1 MFQNTFFPAIHFAFP
16 DVCNTPTPAGPVP
29 IPYPNIALTS
39 TSIPTVFN
47 QFIQAMP
54 IHNLM
59 TMAYISNGDNPGVL
73 GGVASGMVMGPER
86 HILGSFKVFAT
97 AFPVVKMLMPTE
109 QNGPMGN
116 MVGATLSPSQLK
128 VMVLT

>member
-1 MFQNTFFPAIHFAFP
+1 MFTNSFFPAIHFAFP

-39 TSIPTVFN
+39 TSVPTVLN
-47 QFIQAMP
+47 QLIQAMP

-59 TMAYISNGDNPGVL
+59 TSAVVSNGDNAGVA
-73 GGVASGMVMGPER
+73 GGVASGMFMGPER
-86 HILGSFKVFAT
+86 HLLGSFKVFAT
-97 AFPVVKMLMPTE
+97 AMPVVKMLSPTE
-109 QNGPMGN
+109 QNGPAGN
-116 MVGATLSPSQLK
+116 MVGVTITPSQIK

>member
-39 TSIPTVFN
+39 TSIPTVCN

-86 HILGSFKVFAT
+86 HILGSFKVFST

>member
-1 MFQNTFFPAIHFAFP
+1 MFQNTFFVAIHFAFP

-39 TSIPTVFN
+39 TSVPTVLN

-59 TMAYISNGDNPGVL
+59 TTAYISNGDNTGVI
-73 GGVASGMVMGPER
+73 GGVVSAMVMGPER
-86 HILGSFKVFAT
+86 HIIGSFKVFAS
-97 AFPVVKMLMPTE
+97 AMPSVKMLSPTQ
-109 QNGPMGN
+109 QNGATGN
-116 MVGATLSPSQLK
+116 IIGLTISPSQIK
-128 VMVLT
+128 VLVLT

>member
-39 TSIPTVFN
+39 TSIPSVFN
-47 QFIQAMP
+47 QFIECMP
-54 IHNLM
+54 IHNLL
-59 TMAYISNGDNPGVL
+59 TTAFISNGDNAGVV
-73 GGVASGMVMGPER
+73 GGVASGMMMGPER

-97 AFPVVKMLMPTE
+97 AMPVVKMLSPTE
-109 QNGPMGN
+109 QNGPAGN
-116 MVGATLSPSQLK
+116 MVGLTLSPSQVK